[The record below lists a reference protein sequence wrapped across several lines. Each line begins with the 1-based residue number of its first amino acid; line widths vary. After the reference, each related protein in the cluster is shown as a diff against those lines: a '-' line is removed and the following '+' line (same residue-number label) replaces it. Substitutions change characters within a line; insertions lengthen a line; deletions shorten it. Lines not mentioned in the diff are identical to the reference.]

1 VSKHSSA
8 FFSAGGRRIPHTY
21 IAATGRTVRN
31 RASSAVVVVV
41 ARGLAEKRVFLPVEK
56 RGKRRIGAAE
66 SEKPPPNVCSWECY
80 P

>member
-1 VSKHSSA
+1 
-8 FFSAGGRRIPHTY
+8 
-21 IAATGRTVRN
+21 VRN

-66 SEKPPPNVCSWECY
+66 SEKPPPIVCSWECES
-80 P
+80 